1 MHLIGIAQRVNWD
14 NLEHIISEE
23 VMADIFPKTN
33 EMWILSF
40 RELNQVPMKIS
51 KK

>member
-23 VMADIFPKTN
+23 VMADIFPKRMKC
-33 EMWILSF
+33 EFSVLGSWIKF
-40 RELNQVPMKIS
+40 QWR
-51 KK
+51 